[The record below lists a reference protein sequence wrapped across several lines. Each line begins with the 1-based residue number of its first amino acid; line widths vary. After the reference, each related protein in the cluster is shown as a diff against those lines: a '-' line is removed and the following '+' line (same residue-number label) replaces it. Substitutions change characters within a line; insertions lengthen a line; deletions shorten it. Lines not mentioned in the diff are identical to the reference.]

1 MISGSYSI
9 FIKAYSH
16 KAIISDVDVPVL
28 TVTYPAKQIKY
39 PLRSASDISIHP
51 VFRSGTYQT

>member
-16 KAIISDVDVPVL
+16 KAIISDVDVSVL
-28 TVTYPAKQIKY
+28 T
-39 PLRSASDISIHP
+39 IS
-51 VFRSGTYQT
+51 